1 MKDTTILEDRSSDVA
16 SAKGFLGRMKDAWSE
31 SAEYVAPQTEQT
43 NHEETD
49 TDESGF
55 VMRREGYPYVGEI
68 SIFAGNF
75 APVGWALC
83 HGQLL
88 QISEYDALFSLIG
101 TIYGGDGQST
111 FALPD
116 LRGRIPIHQGTGPG
130 LPARIIGET
139 GGTETVTL
147 TANHLP
153 AHSHSMVTGVVRGT
167 GTQGAGLTSGTELGT
182 LTAPTSTNTGGGA
195 SHQNMPPFLG
205 LNFII
210 SLEGIYPSPS

>member
-1 MKDTTILEDRSSDVA
+1 MKDTTVLEDGISDA
-16 SAKGFLGRMKDAWSE
+16 TSPKGFWGRMKDAWRASE
-31 SAEYVAPQTEQT
+31 EYVAPQTEQT
-43 NHEETD
+43 DIAETD
-49 TDESGF
+49 TNESGF
-55 VMRREGYPYVGEI
+55 MMRREGYPYAGEI
-68 SIFAGNF
+68 SIFAGNY
-75 APVGWALC
+75 APAGWAFC

-88 QISEYDALFSLIG
+88 QIMEYEALYSLLG
-101 TIYGGDGQST
+101 TTYGGDGQST

-116 LRGRIPIHQGTGPG
+116 LRGRIPIHHGTGPG
-130 LPARIIGET
+130 LPTRVIGET
-139 GGTETVTL
+139 GGAEAVTL
-147 TANHLP
+147 TTNHLP

-210 SLEGIYPSPS
+210 SLEGTYPYT

>member
-1 MKDTTILEDRSSDVA
+1 MKDTTILEDHRSDATS
-16 SAKGFLGRMKDAWSE
+16 SKGFWGRMKDAWSE

-49 TDESGF
+49 TNESGF
-55 VMRREGYPYVGEI
+55 MMRREGYPYLGEI
-68 SIFAGNF
+68 SIFAGNY
-75 APVGWALC
+75 APAGWVFC
-83 HGQLL
+83 HGQIL
-88 QISEYDALFSLIG
+88 QILEYEALYSLIG
-101 TIYGGDGQST
+101 TTYGGDGQIT

-116 LRGRIPIHQGTGPG
+116 LRGRIPIHHGTGPG
-130 LPARIIGET
+130 LPTYIIGNT

-147 TANHLP
+147 TTNHLP
-153 AHSHSMVTGVVRGT
+153 AHSHNMVTGVVRGT

-195 SHQNMPPFLG
+195 SHQNMSPFLG

-210 SLEGIYPSPS
+210 SLEGTYP